1 MQAYF
6 PGVSENAKD
15 KEYYT
20 LLYRKTKAI
29 LESIINNEEKG
40 DVEKIETEMLRLYKP
55 LSFSGQNSFEI
66 EYDKQ
71 FESACTI
78 ISQET
83 NIDAHT
89 LTTLQYYLTLE
100 NINKQSALKSKAYGK
115 RK

>member
-6 PGVSENAKD
+6 PGVNENAKD

-20 LLYRKTKAI
+20 LLYKKTKAI
-29 LESIINNEEKG
+29 LESIVSGEENN
-40 DVEKIETEMLRLYKP
+40 DVEKIEAEMLRLYKP
-55 LSFSGQNSFEI
+55 LSFSGSTSFEI

-83 NIDAHT
+83 SIDAHK